1 MEDVTQQNEDWFSED
16 TSTFGDRLAGAREAA
31 GMTQAQLAKRLGV
44 KLTTMQSWEEDL
56 SEPRA
61 NRLTMMAGIIGVSFS
76 WLLNGEGEGVEAPDM
91 GQDLPDGVD
100 ELLLELRA
108 IKARIYRETE
118 RVGIVEKRLRAAI
131 KAGT

>member
-118 RVGIVEKRLRAAI
+118 RMGIVEKRLRAAI
-131 KAGT
+131 RAGT

>member
-1 MEDVTQQNEDWFSED
+1 MEDVTQQNEDWFSEG

-44 KLTTMQSWEEDL
+44 KLSTMQSWEEDL

-118 RVGIVEKRLRAAI
+118 RMGIVEKRLRAAI